1 MTTNPLIRPIVSSEG
16 TGPVT
21 VGAASGEVLAA
32 NGHRGECDITNT
44 SDPSQAIYLERG
56 ADAVMGQG
64 IALIARGSSY
74 HIGVDNM
81 WEGEIDAICADGEA
95 TLAIEEGTRP

>member
-1 MTTNPLIRPIVSSEG
+1 MTTNPLIRPIQTSEG
-16 TGPVT
+16 TGPIA
-21 VGAASGEVLAA
+21 VGAATTEVLAG
-32 NGHRGECDITNT
+32 NGSRGETDITNT
-44 SDPSQAIYLERG
+44 SDPSQPVYLERG

-64 IALIARGSSY
+64 IALMARGSSY